1 MVGVVFKFYTLIWQ
15 KKEKKASFVSQP
27 LASLKVKMG
36 ETLTCFES
44 TFAQNLTLR
53 KFSLSTVCCGNY

>member
-15 KKEKKASFVSQP
+15 KKEKKALFVSQP

-36 ETLTCFES
+36 ETLTGFEPK
-44 TFAQNLTLR
+44 T
-53 KFSLSTVCCGNY
+53 